1 MQTLGFSLILKGNSY
16 YKKFKNYSI
25 FSLKK
30 TLDKLD
36 KKKISLIFLI
46 STEKKFEKNIE
57 KLFNNCFYN
66 HNFKI
71 IFDYYLD
78 KYPVEKINYKL
89 ISKIQM
95 QHLIKAKEDKF
106 DYISFLYADII
117 YSNNAFFYS
126 LNLLNINRK
135 ISAVCSFALSLN
147 YNSSFKI
154 FYEKLINNED
164 YLKFFINNANNL
176 ISNFH
181 KKFFYEKNIL
191 SNSNFIFTLKKNG
204 ILIKSKHY
212 HPIIIR
218 TSKIININFATLD
231 SEITKI
237 FKNPDEIYVEKDMKK
252 ISLFSFDS
260 IHIPRNRIIKN
271 NNLRKVNKLFYKKI
285 SLINLQS
292 NIAGNNFFL
301 KNYIGFTFTKYIKI
315 ESLNNFFNYFIKNSN
330 HKLKKNIEENFKN
343 LLLELNL
350 IIRYKI
356 LKFLI
361 KNILFYKIICKNK
374 ILLNLLH
381 TIFKIGLINNSNINN
396 NKNLEILNIFY
407 IIFSVLSFTKKVVA
421 LFLFFTY
428 KRKL

>member
-1 MQTLGFSLILKGNSY
+1 
-16 YKKFKNYSI
+16 
-25 FSLKK
+25 
-30 TLDKLD
+30 
-36 KKKISLIFLI
+36 
-46 STEKKFEKNIE
+46 
-57 KLFNNCFYN
+57 
-66 HNFKI
+66 
-71 IFDYYLD
+71 
-78 KYPVEKINYKL
+78 
-89 ISKIQM
+89 
-95 QHLIKAKEDKF
+95 
-106 DYISFLYADII
+106 
-117 YSNNAFFYS
+117 
-126 LNLLNINRK
+126 
-135 ISAVCSFALSLN
+135 
-147 YNSSFKI
+147 
-154 FYEKLINNED
+154 
-164 YLKFFINNANNL
+164 
-176 ISNFH
+176 
-181 KKFFYEKNIL
+181 
-191 SNSNFIFTLKKNG
+191 LKKNG

-361 KNILFYKIICKNK
+361 KNILFYKIIC
-374 ILLNLLH
+374 
-381 TIFKIGLINNSNINN
+381 NNYMN
-396 NKNLEILNIFY
+396 
-407 IIFSVLSFTKKVVA
+407 
-421 LFLFFTY
+421 
-428 KRKL
+428 